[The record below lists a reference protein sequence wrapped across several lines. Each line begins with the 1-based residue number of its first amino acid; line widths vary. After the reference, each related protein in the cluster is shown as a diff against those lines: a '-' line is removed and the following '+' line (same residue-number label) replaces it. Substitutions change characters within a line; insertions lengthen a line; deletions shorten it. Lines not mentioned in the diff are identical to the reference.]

1 MTVSIKPVALPDS
14 LRKKAFIA
22 FCPRGETSIYNC
34 GGGWSDEGYLVGK
47 NNKFGRYC
55 IMIDQTPPK
64 ITPIRFQYDMRKF
77 SKMSFRIRDNIETVG
92 GGEGLKYRAEV
103 DGAWIL
109 MEFDGK
115 SDILYHQFDDFMDK
129 SQHEIIGA
137 EHTFRLEV
145 TDNRGNSSVLEGKFK
160 R

>member
-1 MTVSIKPVALPDS
+1 MTDI
-14 LRKKAFIA
+14 
-22 FCPRGETSIYNC
+22 
-34 GGGWSDEGYLVGK
+34 
-47 NNKFGRYC
+47 
-55 IMIDQTPPK
+55 TPPK
-64 ITPIRFQYDMRKF
+64 ITPILFQYNMRKAR
-77 SKMSFRIRDNIETVG
+77 KMSFRIRDNIETVG

-115 SDILYHQFDDFMDK
+115 SDVLYHQFDDIMDK
-129 SQHEIIGA
+129 SQPEILGA
-137 EHTFRLEV
+137 EHIFRLEV